1 MLGALWLPHGH
12 TSSPPPA
19 APASH
24 PSSASLPAFRLGT
37 AAGPFGW
44 STAIGDFNTDGT
56 PDLAIAD
63 RVSRAMGGSAY
74 RIQFSVSGLEPKT
87 FAFRSEQDALTVR
100 VSDIDHDNDLDVVV
114 SGALSHSIV
123 AVWLNDGNGG
133 FAETDARPFA
143 SEARLL
149 QSIDGADPSVE
160 PSSSS
165 LVPRRS
171 ADGLPLFIERAPSL
185 ATRPARAVQL
195 ERLQPAIL
203 SAALTSRA
211 PPPSHPRSSR
221 L

>member
-1 MLGALWLPHGH
+1 MLGALWLPHGQP
-12 TSSPPPA
+12 TSTPLATPVG
-19 APASH
+19 H

-56 PDLAIAD
+56 PDVAIAD

-114 SGALSHSIV
+114 SGALSHEIV
-123 AVWLNDGNGG
+123 GVWLNDGRGG
-133 FAETDARPFA
+133 FEAADVRQFA
-143 SEARLL
+143 SEVRALR
-149 QSIDGADPSVE
+149 SVDAADPSVD
-160 PSSSS
+160 PSSSG

-171 ADGLPLFIERAPSL
+171 TDGLPLLVRGTPLIAR
-185 ATRPARAVQL
+185 RPLCNEQQG
-195 ERLQPAIL
+195 RLQPVLL
-203 SAALTSRA
+203 SAASASRA
-211 PPPSHPRSSR
+211 PPRPAYSFS
-221 L
+221 